1 MSVFYSVDVE
11 TSGTDPFKFDLLT
24 VGIQSVFS
32 DGLFGPTFYERLAY
46 DREVNWDPETW
57 EWWTQQNGAA
67 KREILS
73 TSFPRQTPDQVAD
86 ALLGFVT
93 ETGGDGF
100 HDNVFVA
107 NPSAFDHAWIRKL
120 FSETGVRNPFSY
132 RVLCLRS
139 AAWGAGDVSWWD
151 TQRTH
156 TPVIE
161 HHALHDAQAQAMD
174 LVDLIRGRR

>member
-32 DGLFGPTFYERLAY
+32 DGLFGPTLYQRLLY
-46 DREVNWDPETW
+46 DREINWDPGTYD
-57 EWWTQQNGAA
+57 WWVQQNATA
-67 KREILS
+67 KREIFS
-73 TSFPRQTPDQVAD
+73 TAFPRFSAQHVAESI
-86 ALLGFVT
+86 LEFVHD
-93 ETGGDGF
+93 TGGNGV
-100 HDNVFVA
+100 HENVFVA

-120 FSETGVRNPFSY
+120 FSETDVENPFSY
-132 RVLCLRS
+132 RVMCLRS

-156 TPVIE
+156 APVIE

-174 LVDLIRGRR
+174 LVGLIRGRR